1 MTNDFN
7 TLRRDPLLEERVY
20 KDKTSEY
27 FEETVHDK
35 ELLAIIDDESKEL
48 DHRERV
54 SWSIFVEYLEK
65 TILDYSAGQ
74 PIEGVEELLEQ
85 TFERYVIHKKKF
97 NHDVLKY
104 WEPDSFQYILWLYSL
119 SILLGKQQYLVPLSR
134 WLTIL
139 GDVKDDPI
147 LSILLARIG
156 IVGLPRQELL
166 AFPKSYQHLY
176 DAIKGDGVSP
186 TKIER
191 QESIKQ
197 YLKGWYKG
205 MKDCYWYNR
214 HKGKFPTFFGYWA
227 FEAGMVTLLYGLDDS
242 SYRHMLYYPK
252 DLVDHARAQGYDQLF
267 ASEQMEQQ
275 KHYIVLPGD
284 ESSID
289 GTFLCNLTNDQIML
303 NRGDRAPGP
312 VEDENGNRIFWVSQ

>member
-1 MTNDFN
+1 MSADFLS
-7 TLRRDPLLEERVY
+7 TRRDPLLEEDIYIGKKESFQKRLTHEGLRKVLTDPE
-20 KDKTSEY
+20 KDDDHKCSVSWGFFTAY
-27 FEETVHDK
+27 FEN
-35 ELLAIIDDESKEL
+35 
-48 DHRERV
+48 
-54 SWSIFVEYLEK
+54 
-65 TILDYSAGQ
+65 TILDYSAGL
-74 PIEGVEELLEQ
+74 PLE
-85 TFERYVIHKKKF
+85 TVLNDFDETLEYYISHK
-97 NHDVLKY
+97 NSHTNDVLKY

-156 IVGLPRQELL
+156 IVGFPRQELL

-186 TKIER
+186 TKAER

-197 YLKGWYKG
+197 YLRGWYKG

-252 DLVDHARAQGYDQLF
+252 DLVDYARAKGYDQLF
-267 ASEQMEQQ
+267 AAEQMEKQ

-289 GTFLCNLTNDQIML
+289 GTFLCNLTNDQITL
-303 NRGDRAPGP
+303 NHGERAPGP